1 MQLSVRPLL
10 RPLVR
15 RLPESLQPVAIRR
28 LEAVREG
35 LVWSIPLAM
44 YGRCALNGSGSS
56 FVLGGRRYR
65 YLWHPYMATW
75 RTERAVEVPVAW
87 DRVRNTDPAS
97 TLEIGNVLSHYFL
110 TSHTVVDKYERA
122 PGVINEDVVSYSPG
136 RRYDLIVSVS
146 TLEHVGWDEK
156 PRDPTKVLHAIDR
169 LRGLLTD
176 AGELIFTVPKGW
188 HPELDTYISKD
199 RIPFA
204 ERRCLKRISADG
216 RWAEVDC
223 RELEELRYDTP
234 FPYANG
240 VTFGVVRS

>member
-1 MQLSVRPLL
+1 MKLTVRPLL

-15 RLPESLQPVAIRR
+15 RLPAPLQPVAIRR

-35 LVWSIPLAM
+35 LLWPLPLAM
-44 YGRCALNGSGSS
+44 YGRRALNGSGST
-56 FVLGGRRYR
+56 FVAGGRRYR
-65 YLWHPYMATW
+65 YVWHPHMATW
-75 RTERAVEVPVAW
+75 RSERAVELPVAW
-87 DRVRNTDPAS
+87 RRARMADPSS
-97 TLEIGNVLSHYFL
+97 TLEIGNVLSHYFPAA
-110 TSHTVVDKYERA
+110 HTVVDKYERA
-122 PGVINEDVVSYSPG
+122 PGVINEDVVSFSPN

-156 PRDPTKVLHAIDR
+156 PKDPAKVFRAIDH

-176 AGELIFTVPKGW
+176 AGELMFTVPKDW
-188 HPELDTYISKD
+188 HPELDRYMSEG

-204 ERRCLKRISADG
+204 ERLCLKRISADG

-223 RELEELRYDTP
+223 RELEEVRYDSP

-240 VTFGVVRS
+240 VTVGVVRN

>member
-15 RLPESLQPVAIRR
+15 RLPASLQPVAIRR
-28 LEAVREG
+28 LEAIREG

-44 YGRCALNGSGSS
+44 YARCALNGSGSS
-56 FVLGGRRYR
+56 FVLGGKRYR
-65 YLWHPYMATW
+65 YLWHPHMATW
-75 RTERAVEVPVAW
+75 RSERAVELPVAW

-97 TLEIGNVLSHYFL
+97 TLEIGNVLQHYFP
-110 TSHTVVDKYERA
+110 TAHTVVDKYERA
-122 PGVINEDVVSYSPG
+122 PGVINEDVVSFSPG

-146 TLEHVGWDEK
+146 TLEHVGWDET
-156 PRDPTKVLHAIDR
+156 PRDPAKVLRAIDR

-176 AGELIFTVPKGW
+176 AGELMFTVPKDW
-188 HPELDTYISKD
+188 HPELDTYISQG

-204 ERRCLKRISADG
+204 ERRCLKRISADN

>member
-1 MQLSVRPLL
+1 MRLTVRPLL

-15 RLPESLQPVAIRR
+15 RLPEPLQPVAIRR
-28 LEAVREG
+28 LGAIREG
-35 LVWSIPLAM
+35 LVWSMPLAM
-44 YGRCALNGSGSS
+44 YARCALNGSGSS
-56 FVLGGRRYR
+56 FVLGGKRYR

-97 TLEIGNVLSHYFL
+97 TLEIGNVLSHYFP
-110 TSHTVVDKYERA
+110 TTHTVVDKYERA
-122 PGVINEDVVSYSPG
+122 PGVINEDVVSFSPH

-156 PRDPTKVLHAIDR
+156 PKDPAKVLRAIDR

-176 AGELIFTVPKGW
+176 TGELMFTVPKDW
-188 HPELDTYISKD
+188 HRDLDRHLSEGD
-199 RIPFA
+199 IPLA
-204 ERRCLKRISADG
+204 EHRCLKRISADG

-223 RELEELRYDTP
+223 RALEEVRYDTP

-240 VTFGVVRS
+240 VTFGVVRN

>member
-1 MQLSVRPLL
+1 MSLSVRPLL

-15 RLPESLQPVAIRR
+15 RLPEPLQPVAIRR
-28 LEAVREG
+28 LEAIREG
-35 LVWSIPLAM
+35 LVWPMALAR
-44 YGRCALNGSGSS
+44 YARCALDGSGSS

-87 DRVRNTDPAS
+87 DRVRRADPAS

-122 PGVINEDVVSYSPG
+122 PGVINEDVVSFSPQ
-136 RRYDLIVSVS
+136 RSYDLIVSVS
-146 TLEHVGWDEK
+146 TLEHVGWDEQPK
-156 PRDPTKVLHAIDR
+156 DPEKVLRAIDR
-169 LRGLLTD
+169 LRSLLTD
-176 AGELIFTVPKGW
+176 AGELLFTVPKGW
-188 HPELDTYISKD
+188 HPELDRHLSEG
-199 RIPFA
+199 RIPLA

-223 RELEELRYDTP
+223 DELGEVRYDTP
-234 FPYANG
+234 FPYANA
-240 VTFGVVRS
+240 VTFGVARN

>member
-1 MQLSVRPLL
+1 MSLSVRPLL

-15 RLPESLQPVAIRR
+15 RLPEPLQPVAIRR
-28 LEAVREG
+28 LEAIREG
-35 LVWSIPLAM
+35 LVWSLPLAM
-44 YGRCALNGSGSS
+44 YARCALNGSGSS
-56 FVLGGRRYR
+56 FVLGGKRYR

-97 TLEIGNVLSHYFL
+97 TLEIGNVLSHYFP
-110 TSHTVVDKYERA
+110 TTHTVVDKYERA
-122 PGVINEDVVSYSPG
+122 PGVINQDVVSFSPD

-156 PRDPTKVLHAIDR
+156 PKDPAKVLRAIDR

-176 AGELIFTVPKGW
+176 AGELMFTVPKGW
-188 HPELDTYISKD
+188 HPELDRYISEG

-204 ERRCLKRISADG
+204 ERLCLKRISADC

-223 RELEELRYDTP
+223 RELEEVRYDTP

-240 VTFGVVRS
+240 VTFGVVRN